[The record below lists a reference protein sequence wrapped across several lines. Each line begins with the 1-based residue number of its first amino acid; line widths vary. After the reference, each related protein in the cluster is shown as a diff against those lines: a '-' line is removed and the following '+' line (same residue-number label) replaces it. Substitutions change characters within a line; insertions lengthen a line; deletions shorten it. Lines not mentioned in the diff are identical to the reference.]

1 MSRAWDVGLGSLD
14 EGTFLRCCELFLQH
28 ARSLDDGWS
37 WGSLN
42 GSDEGFLKKTVLVTG
57 KINTEAPDGPCR
69 PGENL
74 DMLGEDVQVGL
85 ARADEALAFTC
96 AVLAEPSAGRH
107 PCERAGNAQD
117 GGPDDAEGTPA
128 PPGAAAVIRYEYHV
142 LYSSSF
148 QTPMLYF
155 RASTLDG
162 RSLSL
167 EEIWDGVH
175 SNYRQRLLH
184 APWDSITQQEH
195 PLLGQPFFALHPCRT
210 QEFMSPVLEAARN
223 QNRSLN
229 YIVSWLS
236 TVGPVVGLH
245 IPLSYATVSSEP
257 SGPDPD

>member
-74 DMLGEDVQVGL
+74 DMLGEDV
-85 ARADEALAFTC
+85 
-96 AVLAEPSAGRH
+96 
-107 PCERAGNAQD
+107 QD

>member
-1 MSRAWDVGLGSLD
+1 MQNMSGAWDVGLGGLD
-14 EGTFLRCCELFLQH
+14 EDAFLQCCELFLQH

-37 WGSLN
+37 WGRLN

-57 KINTEAPDGPCR
+57 KINTEAPDGTSR
-69 PGENL
+69 PAEDL
-74 DMLGEDVQVGL
+74 DMLGEDV
-85 ARADEALAFTC
+85 
-96 AVLAEPSAGRH
+96 
-107 PCERAGNAQD
+107 QD

-128 PPGAAAVIRYEYHV
+128 PPSAAAVIRYEYHV
-142 LYSSSF
+142 LYSRSF
-148 QTPMLYF
+148 QTPTLYF

-195 PLLGQPFFALHPCRT
+195 PLLGQPFFVLHPCRT
-210 QEFMSPVLEAARN
+210 QQFMSPVLEAARN

-236 TVGPVVGLH
+236 TVGPAVGLH
-245 IPLSYATVSSEP
+245 IPLSYATASSEP
-257 SGPDPD
+257 SGLDPD